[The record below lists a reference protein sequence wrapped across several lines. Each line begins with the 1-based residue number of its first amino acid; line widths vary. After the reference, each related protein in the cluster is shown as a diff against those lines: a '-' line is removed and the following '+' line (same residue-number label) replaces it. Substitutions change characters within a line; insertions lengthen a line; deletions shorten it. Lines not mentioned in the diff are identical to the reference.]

1 MTLFKSIFQLIYIL
15 IAVCIISYYPN
26 IHIIIIINFKIYT
39 FTINNILV
47 VTLAMTIIGIR
58 NSTLLLCH

>member
-26 IHIIIIINFKIYT
+26 IHIIINFKIYT